1 MVHTP
6 NLTMRGV
13 DKSLGPVHVLNDV
26 DLAVRAGE
34 LTALVGSN
42 VAGKCVGASYP
53 IEPGRR

>member
-1 MVHTP
+1 
-6 NLTMRGV
+6 MRGV

-26 DLAVRAGE
+26 DFAVRAGE